1 MPAAEGPGYRPPP
14 AIYPKTMNPK
24 RKISPLDVVVSLLL
38 LGLVG
43 YVVYR
48 LTTQLNYK
56 WNWGILPQYFFYF
69 DEDAGRW
76 VANILVEGLATTIRL
91 SVWAT
96 LLAVVFGAVTGLM
109 RVSARLFWRLI
120 GGSYVEL
127 IRNMPP
133 LVLVFIFYFFVS
145 DQIMPLLGVED
156 FVRSRPDSVKDVLAL
171 LFASPQRFTAFASG
185 VITVAI
191 FQGAYITEI
200 VRAGIQ
206 SIERGQ
212 WEASYALGLSWG
224 QQMRWVI
231 LPQALKRVLPPL
243 TNEFINTI
251 KYSAIVSV
259 ISIQELTFQRMQI
272 MASTYVT
279 IEVWMTITAIY
290 LIICFSL
297 SMGVRRLEAYL
308 ARSEG

>member
-1 MPAAEGPGYRPPP
+1 
-14 AIYPKTMNPK
+14 MNK
-24 RKISPLDVVVSLLL
+24 KLKITPLDGVVSVMLLA
-38 LGLVG
+38 LGA

-48 LTTQLNYK
+48 LTMQLNYK

-69 DEDAGRW
+69 DDETGRW
-76 VANILVEGLATTIRL
+76 VANILIQGLLTTIRL

-96 LLAVVFGAVTGLM
+96 LLAVFFGVITGLM
-109 RVSARLFWRLI
+109 RISKRLFWRLI
-120 GGSYVEL
+120 GASYVEL

-156 FVRSRPDSVKDVLAL
+156 FVRSRPEGVKNVLTF
-171 LFASPQRFTAFASG
+171 LFASPQRFTAFISG
-185 VITVAI
+185 TITVAV

-231 LPQALKRVLPPL
+231 IPQALKRVLPPL

-259 ISIQELTFQRMQI
+259 ISIQELTFQGMQI

-279 IEVWMTITAIY
+279 IEVWITITAIY
-290 LIICFSL
+290 LLICFSL
-297 SMGVRRLEAYL
+297 SMGVRKLEVYL
-308 ARSEG
+308 ARNEA

>member
-1 MPAAEGPGYRPPP
+1 
-14 AIYPKTMNPK
+14 MN
-24 RKISPLDVVVSLLL
+24 RKLKITTLDVVILTLLL
-38 LGLVG
+38 ALAA

-48 LTTQLNYK
+48 LTMQLNYK
-56 WNWGILPQYFFYF
+56 WNWGILPQYFFYI
-69 DEDAGRW
+69 DEETGRW
-76 VANILVEGLATTIRL
+76 VANILVKGLWTTLRL
-91 SVWAT
+91 SFWAT
-96 LLAVVFGAVTGLM
+96 LLAILFGVVTGLM
-109 RVSARLFWRLI
+109 RISKRLFWRLI
-120 GGSYVEL
+120 GASYVEL

-156 FVRSRPDSVKDVLAL
+156 FVRSRPDNVKNLL
-171 LFASPQRFTAFASG
+171 TFLFASPQQFTAFISG
-185 VITVAI
+185 AITVAV

-206 SIERGQ
+206 SIEKGQ
-212 WEASYALGLSWG
+212 WEASYALGLTWG

-231 LPQALKRVLPPL
+231 LPQAVKRVLPPL

-259 ISIQELTFQRMQI
+259 ISIQELTFQGMQI

-279 IEVWMTITAIY
+279 IEVWITITAIY
-290 LIICFSL
+290 LLICFSL

-308 ARSEG
+308 ARSEA

>member
-1 MPAAEGPGYRPPP
+1 
-14 AIYPKTMNPK
+14 MNRR
-24 RKISPLDVVVSLLL
+24 RKITLLDVVIPLLL
-38 LGLVG
+38 LAMVG

-48 LTTQLNYK
+48 LTMQLNYK

-96 LLAVVFGAVTGLM
+96 MLAVIFGAVTGVM
-109 RVSARLFWRLI
+109 RISARLFWRLI

-145 DQIMPLLGVED
+145 DQIMPLIGVED
-156 FVRSRPDSVKDVLAL
+156 FVRSRSDGVKNALAL
-171 LFASPQRFTAFASG
+171 LFASPQRFTAFISG
-185 VITVAI
+185 VITVAV

-231 LPQALKRVLPPL
+231 LPQAVKRVLPPL
-243 TNEFINTI
+243 ANEFINTI

-259 ISIQELTFQRMQI
+259 ISIQELTFQGMQI

-279 IEVWMTITAIY
+279 IEVWITITAIY
-290 LIICFSL
+290 MVVCFSL
-297 SMGVRRLEAYL
+297 SMGVRKLEAYL
-308 ARSEG
+308 ARYGE

>member
-1 MPAAEGPGYRPPP
+1 MQ
-14 AIYPKTMNPK
+14 
-24 RKISPLDVVVSLLL
+24 RKKLKITPLDLVIVTALALLAA
-38 LGLVG
+38 

-48 LTTQLNYK
+48 LTMQLNYK
-56 WNWGILPQYFFYF
+56 WNWGILPNYFFYYD
-69 DEDAGRW
+69 DETGGW
-76 VANILVEGLATTIRL
+76 VANILTQGLLTTIRL
-91 SVWAT
+91 SLWAT
-96 LLAVVFGAVTGLM
+96 ILATVFGVLTGLM
-109 RVSARLFWRLI
+109 RISARLFWRLV
-120 GGSYVEL
+120 GRSYVEL

-145 DQIMPLLGVED
+145 DQIMPLLGVDD
-156 FVRSRPDSVKDVLAL
+156 FIRSRSAGAQELLAVF
-171 LFASPQRFTAFASG
+171 FATPQLFTAFISG
-185 VITVAI
+185 TLTVAL

-206 SIERGQ
+206 SIEKGQ
-212 WEASYALGLSWG
+212 WEAAHALGLTWW

-231 LPQALKRVLPPL
+231 MPQAVKRVLPPL

-259 ISIQELTFQRMQI
+259 ISIQELTFQGMQI

-279 IEVWMTITAIY
+279 IEVWLTITAIY
-290 LIICFSL
+290 LAMCLSL
-297 SMGVRRLEAYL
+297 SLLVRKLEDRL

>member
-1 MPAAEGPGYRPPP
+1 
-14 AIYPKTMNPK
+14 MNRR
-24 RKISPLDVVVSLLL
+24 RKITLLDVMVSLLL
-38 LGLVG
+38 LALAAW
-43 YVVYR
+43 VVYR
-48 LTTQLNYK
+48 LTMQLNYK

-69 DEDAGRW
+69 DDETGRW
-76 VANILVEGLATTIRL
+76 VANILVKGLLTTIRL

-96 LLAVVFGAVTGLM
+96 LLAILFGAVTGLM
-109 RVSARLFWRLI
+109 RISKRLFWRLI
-120 GGSYVEL
+120 GASYVEL

-156 FVRSRPDSVKDVLAL
+156 FVRSRPDGVKKVLTF
-171 LFASPQRFTAFASG
+171 LFATPQQFTAFISG
-185 VITVAI
+185 TITVAV

-224 QQMRWVI
+224 QQMRAVI
-231 LPQALKRVLPPL
+231 VPQALKRVLPPL

-259 ISIQELTFQRMQI
+259 ISIQELTFQGMQI

-279 IEVWMTITAIY
+279 IEVWITITAIY
-290 LIICFSL
+290 LLLCFSL
-297 SMGVRRLEAYL
+297 SMGVRKLEGFL

>member
-1 MPAAEGPGYRPPP
+1 
-14 AIYPKTMNPK
+14 MN
-24 RKISPLDVVVSLLL
+24 RKLKITTLDVVILTLLL
-38 LGLVG
+38 ALAA

-48 LTTQLNYK
+48 LTMQLNYK

-69 DEDAGRW
+69 DEETGRW
-76 VANILVEGLATTIRL
+76 VANILVKGLWTTLRL
-91 SVWAT
+91 SFWAT
-96 LLAVVFGAVTGLM
+96 LLAILFGVVTGLM
-109 RVSARLFWRLI
+109 RISKRLFWRLI
-120 GGSYVEL
+120 GASYVEL

-156 FVRSRPDSVKDVLAL
+156 FVRSRPDSVKNLL
-171 LFASPQRFTAFASG
+171 TFLFASPQQFTAFISG
-185 VITVAI
+185 AITVAV

-206 SIERGQ
+206 SIEKGQ
-212 WEASYALGLSWG
+212 WEASYALGLTWG

-231 LPQALKRVLPPL
+231 LPQAVKRVLPPL

-259 ISIQELTFQRMQI
+259 ISIQELTFQGMQI

-279 IEVWMTITAIY
+279 IEVWITITAIY
-290 LIICFSL
+290 LLICFSL

-308 ARSEG
+308 ARSEA

>member
-1 MPAAEGPGYRPPP
+1 
-14 AIYPKTMNPK
+14 MN
-24 RKISPLDVVVSLLL
+24 RKLKITTLDVVILTLLL
-38 LGLVG
+38 ALAA

-48 LTTQLNYK
+48 LTMQLNYK
-56 WNWGILPQYFFYF
+56 WNWGILPQYFFYI
-69 DEDAGRW
+69 DEETGRW
-76 VANILVEGLATTIRL
+76 VANILVKGLWTTIRL
-91 SVWAT
+91 SFWAT
-96 LLAVVFGAVTGLM
+96 LLAIVFGVVTGLM
-109 RVSARLFWRLI
+109 RISKRLFWRLI
-120 GGSYVEL
+120 GASYVEL

-156 FVRSRPDSVKDVLAL
+156 FVRSRPDSVKNLL
-171 LFASPQRFTAFASG
+171 TFLFASPQQFTAFTTGA
-185 VITVAI
+185 ITVAV

-206 SIERGQ
+206 SIEKGQ
-212 WEASYALGLSWG
+212 WEASYALGLTWG

-231 LPQALKRVLPPL
+231 LPQAVKRVLPPL

-259 ISIQELTFQRMQI
+259 ISIQELTFQGMQI

-279 IEVWMTITAIY
+279 IEVWITITAIY
-290 LIICFSL
+290 LLICFSL
-297 SMGVRRLEAYL
+297 SMGVRKLEVHL
-308 ARSEG
+308 ARSEA

>member
-1 MPAAEGPGYRPPP
+1 M
-14 AIYPKTMNPK
+14 YPMTMNPK
-24 RKISPLDVVVSLLL
+24 RKISLLDVVVSLLL

-156 FVRSRPDSVKDVLAL
+156 FVRSRSDGVQDVLAL
-171 LFASPQRFTAFASG
+171 LFASPQRFTAFVSG

-259 ISIQELTFQRMQI
+259 ISIQELTFQGMQI

-279 IEVWMTITAIY
+279 IEVWITITAIY

>member
-1 MPAAEGPGYRPPP
+1 M
-14 AIYPKTMNPK
+14 YPMTMNPK
-24 RKISPLDVVVSLLL
+24 RKISLLDVVVSLLL

-156 FVRSRPDSVKDVLAL
+156 FVRSRPDGVKDVLAL
-171 LFASPQRFTAFASG
+171 LFGSPQRFTAFVSG

-259 ISIQELTFQRMQI
+259 ISIQELTFQGMQI

>member
-1 MPAAEGPGYRPPP
+1 M
-14 AIYPKTMNPK
+14 YPMTMNPK
-24 RKISPLDVVVSLLL
+24 RKISLLDVVVSLLL

-259 ISIQELTFQRMQI
+259 ISIQELTFQGMQI

-279 IEVWMTITAIY
+279 IEVWITITAIY

>member
-1 MPAAEGPGYRPPP
+1 
-14 AIYPKTMNPK
+14 MNRR
-24 RKISPLDVVVSLLL
+24 RKITLLDVVISLLL
-38 LGLVG
+38 LAMVG

-48 LTTQLNYK
+48 LTMQLNYK

-96 LLAVVFGAVTGLM
+96 MLAVIFGAVTGVM
-109 RVSARLFWRLI
+109 RISARLFWRLI

-145 DQIMPLLGVED
+145 DQIMPLIGVED
-156 FVRSRPDSVKDVLAL
+156 FVRSRSDGVKNALAL
-171 LFASPQRFTAFASG
+171 LFASPQRFTAFISG

-206 SIERGQ
+206 SIEKGQ

-231 LPQALKRVLPPL
+231 IPQALKRVLPPL

-259 ISIQELTFQRMQI
+259 ISIQELTFQGMQI

-279 IEVWMTITAIY
+279 IEVWITITAIY
-290 LIICFSL
+290 LMMCFSL

-308 ARSEG
+308 DRNGE

>member
-1 MPAAEGPGYRPPP
+1 M
-14 AIYPKTMNPK
+14 YPMTMNPK
-24 RKISPLDVVVSLLL
+24 RKISLLDVVVSLLL

-156 FVRSRPDSVKDVLAL
+156 FVRSRSDGVQDVLAL
-171 LFASPQRFTAFASG
+171 LFASPQRFTAFVSG

-259 ISIQELTFQRMQI
+259 ISIQELTFQGMQI

-279 IEVWMTITAIY
+279 IEVWIIITAIY